1 MREDTGM
8 RPARQETG
16 PLVPGSRWRRVVRA
30 VRAIL
35 RPRADA
41 LSWGAGRLAAGAILA
56 AGVVAQALFGWRW
69 WVVVIVLTVAGEAAI
84 VASTLARS
92 AERDDLVDELL
103 GALAPR
109 RQRARRSRRALA
121 RLGAAPFPLYGL
133 PPAWTGP
140 RFLGGWS
147 ARRDLR
153 AGAERTTSVRLGHGD
168 PSADRG
174 PLLLVEVDADI
185 WARPTRPDLAAR
197 LAHSRP
203 VGPEVGSEARPVG
216 PEVGSEARPAGPE
229 VGGAAGPAGAGRSAA
244 GRPGPEVGGEV
255 ERVEIPVDGEA
266 VGFEVLADGRR
277 WVAQGELGDLV
288 VTLDA
293 RDLPPGE
300 VRLVRIADLVPYL
313 ADPAAP

>member
-56 AGVVAQALFGWRW
+56 AGVIAQALFGWRW

-121 RLGAAPFPLYGL
+121 RLRAAPFPLYGL

-174 PLLLVEVDADI
+174 PLLLVEVDADT
-185 WARPTRPDLAAR
+185 WGRPTRPDLAAR

-203 VGPEVGSEARPVG
+203 
-216 PEVGSEARPAGPE
+216 AGPE
-229 VGGAAGPAGAGRSAA
+229 VGGEARPEVGGTAGAGAGKSAA
-244 GRPGPEVGGEV
+244 GRPGPEVGWAAGPAGPEVGGEV
-255 ERVEIPVDGEA
+255 ERVEIPVDGQA
-266 VGFEVLADGRR
+266 VGFEALADGRR

-288 VTLDA
+288 VTLEA

-300 VRLVRIADLVPYL
+300 VRLVRIADLAPYL
-313 ADPAAP
+313 AGPAAP

>member
-16 PLVPGSRWRRVVRA
+16 PLVPGSRWRRVVRV

-69 WVVVIVLTVAGEAAI
+69 WVVVIVLTVAGEAAT

-121 RLGAAPFPLYGL
+121 RLRAAPFPLYGL

-174 PLLLVEVDADI
+174 PLLLVEVDADT

-203 VGPEVGSEARPVG
+203 AG

-229 VGGAAGPAGAGRSAA
+229 VGGAAGPAGAERSAA

-277 WVAQGELGDLV
+277 WVAQGDLGDLV

-313 ADPAAP
+313 AGPAAP

>member
-8 RPARQETG
+8 RPARHETG

-56 AGVVAQALFGWRW
+56 AGVIAQALFGWRW

-109 RQRARRSRRALA
+109 RQRARRGRRALA
-121 RLGAAPFPLYGL
+121 RLRAAPFPLYGL
-133 PPAWTGP
+133 PRAWTGP

-174 PLLLVEVDADI
+174 PLLLVEVDADT
-185 WARPTRPDLAAR
+185 WGRPTRPDLAAR

-203 VGPEVGSEARPVG
+203 AGPDVGGA
-216 PEVGSEARPAGPE
+216 ARPAGPE
-229 VGGAAGPAGAGRSAA
+229 VGG
-244 GRPGPEVGGEV
+244 EV
-255 ERVEIPVDGEA
+255 EWVEIPVDGQA
-266 VGFEVLADGRR
+266 VGFEALTDGRR

-288 VTLDA
+288 VTLEA

-300 VRLVRIADLVPYL
+300 VRLMRVTDLGLYL
-313 ADPAAP
+313 AGPAPS

>member
-147 ARRDLR
+147 TRRDLR
-153 AGAERTTSVRLGHGD
+153 AG
-168 PSADRG
+168 
-174 PLLLVEVDADI
+174 
-185 WARPTRPDLAAR
+185 

-203 VGPEVGSEARPVG
+203 VGPEVGSEARPAG

-313 ADPAAP
+313 AGPAAP